1 MNTKTACFTGPRPKN
16 ILGYA
21 YGYNPKSYESFII
34 QLKDYLKHLY
44 DTQNVTTFITG
55 GAQGFDQI
63 AFQAV
68 ELLKSERTGIKNVV
82 YVPFKGQE
90 RQWKETGMFSQAEY
104 HAMIEKA
111 DTVRYLRQ
119 ELYDSSAIIQ
129 ALFDRNHKMLQASD
143 FVIALYK
150 DDTWLQAKGGT
161 AECMRYAKKSKKPIE
176 QIVYSVTNNEIVMN
190 GVKTWQ

>member
-21 YGYNPKSYESFII
+21 YGYNPKSYEPFII
-34 QLKDYLKHLY
+34 QLKDYLRHLY

-68 ELLKSERTGIKNVV
+68 ELLKAERTGIKNVV

-111 DTVRYLRQ
+111 DTVRYIRMIKNNCCSTKAQPRKIRRKKLWAISLRTLREILTTVCQ
-119 ELYDSSAIIQ
+119 S
-129 ALFDRNHKMLQASD
+129 NLQ
-143 FVIALYK
+143 L
-150 DDTWLQAKGGT
+150 L
-161 AECMRYAKKSKKPIE
+161 
-176 QIVYSVTNNEIVMN
+176 
-190 GVKTWQ
+190 